1 MIDTTQPRYDVLVVG
16 GSGVDTIVR
25 VDELAVPGGDAVGVP
40 PIRDYVAHTGTG
52 AALGFHAL
60 GRRTQFI
67 DFLGDDLQGAQVRE
81 RFAAAGVALDTL
93 HAPNG
98 TPRSVNLVDARGR
111 RFSFYDGRH
120 PADLLMPLD
129 FALAH
134 AIRARHV
141 HVSRSHFN
149 RELLGELAERGIPT
163 STDLHAWDGT
173 DPAALPWA
181 LTPDAVFLSAAA
193 AGERVGDVMRMILDE
208 GRARVVVA
216 TDGERGA
223 YVLDAAAGGTVRHHP
238 AVVPP
243 LPVVDSNGAGDAF
256 LTAFLHSR
264 LDGAPPDACALAGL
278 VSGAFACTRHG
289 THERQITAAELAAAV
304 SELNG
309 LRPPSGPTTP
319 ADRPSPAG
327 WRWS

>member
-1 MIDTTQPRYDVLVVG
+1 MIDTTQQPYDVLVVG

-25 VDELAVPGGDAVGVP
+25 VDELVIPGGDSVGVP
-40 PIRDYVAHTGTG
+40 PVRDYVAHTGTG

-67 DFLGDDLQGAQVRE
+67 DYLGDDLQGAQVRE
-81 RFAAAGVALDTL
+81 RFAAAGVDLDTL
-93 HAPNG
+93 PAPNG

-120 PADLLMPLD
+120 PDDLLMPLD

-134 AIRARHV
+134 ATRARHV
-141 HVSRSHFN
+141 HLSRSGFT
-149 RELLGELAERGIPT
+149 RELVGELAERDIPT
-163 STDLHAWDGT
+163 STDLHAWDGIAP
-173 DPAALPWA
+173 DALPWA
-181 LTPDAVFLSAAA
+181 LGCDTVFLSAAS
-193 AGERVGDVMRMILDE
+193 AGERTGDVMRMILDE
-208 GRARVVVA
+208 GRARLVVA

-223 YVLDAAAGGTVRHHP
+223 YVLDAAAGGTVTHHP

-256 LTAFLHSR
+256 VTAFLHSR
-264 LDGAPPDACALAGL
+264 LDGAPPEGCVLAGL
-278 VSGAFACTRHG
+278 VSGAFACTQYG

-309 LRPPSGPTTP
+309 LSP
-319 ADRPSPAG
+319 AAPAG